1 MSWLPS
7 FGEVLDG
14 LSTAVDRFLA
24 RDETDR
30 LRAQH
35 ARLVYQVTL
44 REQEKAKAA
53 ARLEAAKLAAARA
66 AAELEVYGP
75 GDGDGDP

>member
-14 LSTAVDRFLA
+14 LSNAVDRLLA
-24 RDETDR
+24 RDEADR
-30 LRAQH
+30 IRAQH
-35 ARLVYQVTL
+35 AKLVYRVTL
-44 REQEKAKAA
+44 AEQRKVAAEAALVAAREAA
-53 ARLEAAKLAAARA
+53 AAK

-75 GDGDGDP
+75 GDGDP